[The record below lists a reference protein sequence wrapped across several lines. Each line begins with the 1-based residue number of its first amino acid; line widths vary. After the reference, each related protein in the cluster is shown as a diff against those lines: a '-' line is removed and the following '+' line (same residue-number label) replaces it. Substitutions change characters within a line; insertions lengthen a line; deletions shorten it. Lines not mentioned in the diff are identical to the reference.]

1 MQERYHVRNDGP
13 DWAVY
18 DKFTGETVVIA
29 TVRQAGLSYSDAVAL
44 AHMLNTRAQRAVLQ

>member
-13 DWAVY
+13 DWEVY
-18 DKFTGETVVIA
+18 DKFTGETVAIA
-29 TVRQAGLSYSDAVAL
+29 TVQQAGLCYSDAVAL

>member
-13 DWAVY
+13 DWEVY

-29 TVRQAGLSYSDAVAL
+29 TVRQSSLRYSDAVAL
-44 AHMLNTRAQRAVLQ
+44 AHMLNTRAQRTVLQ